1 MDKRSVGN
9 WLVVAGLAPYILSRA
24 TQKWWL
30 DNLMVLQYGTGEYL
44 GAKVGDFRNFAHDI
58 KGTVYVV
65 DEHRFLIKGFGYD
78 GTAPDAF
85 FWVGTGGTPTPQGTI
100 VPYPIREDGD
110 RSKPKKLERA
120 DGLDLVIKLP
130 DGMTVKDI
138 DYLSVYCESYTVN
151 FGHVTIPKSLD
162 PPKET
167 VVDGFAT
174 RRNSVK
180 SASATVV
187 DDATIVVPRFSYDGR
202 ASEAHFIAGK
212 GDTPSISGDYVI
224 IPDEQG
230 RKTPLRQ
237 YQSED
242 ITLQIPEGHS
252 IRDFN
257 WLAVYSKAS
266 DEDLGHITLPL
277 TLNVPPSLKNM
288 KACDGQRGVCPDTR
302 LQGENDAEYLSGDL
316 QDGVMVF
323 TYRRP
328 LAAGDGRW
336 DMRIPAGTTTASSV
350 IAAIGSL
357 NDQKEA
363 MYHSSSRTG
372 RRPSWGIAW
381 WINGQLIP
389 EIFVERGKT
398 YHFTVEGGDD
408 EENPARSHPFYIT
421 SSPSGGYGQKSKPE
435 QDEEKVYA
443 GVRLGSSGLIEP
455 TGRGRLCEYVPRT
468 PGKSADEY
476 TTFEDYKSDMKL
488 DCAPTGRA
496 GQLTWTVLPDT
507 PDEVYYQCYTHRN
520 MGWKIHVMGASSS
533 ETPAT
538 GSSQSA
544 NNGGAST
551 FFSSSSATVIPVT
564 LLLTLVMLKVTVF

>member
-9 WLVVAGLAPYILSRA
+9 WLVVAGLAPYMLLRA
-24 TQKWWL
+24 TQKWWMG
-30 DNLMVLQYGTGEYL
+30 NLMVLQYGTGEYL

-110 RSKPKKLERA
+110 SKPKKLERA

-277 TLNVPPSLKNM
+277 TLNVPPSLKNI
-288 KACDGQRGVCPDTR
+288 KAPASGPGTSFAFTNCIEPFKGIMQVRWKMEKNEHLVVQLMGKIQATQYMAFGLSGVPGRSEMIGADVVVAYYNTDEDAFRVQDYFMSDKAQCDGQRGVCPDTR

-328 LAAGDGRW
+328 
-336 DMRIPAGTTTASSV
+336 
-350 IAAIGSL
+350 
-357 NDQKEA
+357 
-363 MYHSSSRTG
+363 
-372 RRPSWGIAW
+372 
-381 WINGQLIP
+381 
-389 EIFVERGKT
+389 
-398 YHFTVEGGDD
+398 
-408 EENPARSHPFYIT
+408 
-421 SSPSGGYGQKSKPE
+421 
-435 QDEEKVYA
+435 
-443 GVRLGSSGLIEP
+443 
-455 TGRGRLCEYVPRT
+455 
-468 PGKSADEY
+468 
-476 TTFEDYKSDMKL
+476 
-488 DCAPTGRA
+488 
-496 GQLTWTVLPDT
+496 
-507 PDEVYYQCYTHRN
+507 
-520 MGWKIHVMGASSS
+520 
-533 ETPAT
+533 
-538 GSSQSA
+538 
-544 NNGGAST
+544 
-551 FFSSSSATVIPVT
+551 
-564 LLLTLVMLKVTVF
+564 